1 VGLSH
6 VKVARSGLMNGL
18 KLKLMGE
25 GEIIR
30 LWCSEPD
37 LAPPGKLSGFG
48 NLKFYPLQTGSPS
61 SMSAMIATG
70 SWPCPGLRR
79 GTAHHTYEAAPA
91 DEVQG
96 WGATPESAGA
106 RLAVYMRQLWPSAG
120 LTRVRGL
127 LARRGTR
134 QVIVGSP
141 DGGGSRGLSEEDFI
155 FRVGCAAETSRTQQ
169 RECI

>member
-1 VGLSH
+1 
-6 VKVARSGLMNGL
+6 MNGL

>member
-1 VGLSH
+1 MVQERLDSSRFL
-6 VKVARSGLMNGL
+6 ALPRPA
-18 KLKLMGE
+18 E
-25 GEIIR
+25 GH
-30 LWCSEPD
+30 STPYND
-37 LAPPGKLSGFG
+37 
-48 NLKFYPLQTGSPS
+48 
-61 SMSAMIATG
+61 
-70 SWPCPGLRR
+70 
-79 GTAHHTYEAAPA
+79 EAAPA
-91 DEVQG
+91 HEVQG